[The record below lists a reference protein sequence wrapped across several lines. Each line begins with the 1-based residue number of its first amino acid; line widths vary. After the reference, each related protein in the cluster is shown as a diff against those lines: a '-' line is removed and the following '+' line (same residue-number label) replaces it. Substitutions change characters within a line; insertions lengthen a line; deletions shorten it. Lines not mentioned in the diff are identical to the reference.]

1 MPVTSLRHC
10 QHCSDGRGSLGPSAD
25 HASNHKHN
33 VCQPQPLQTSC
44 YTQLL
49 TVQTSQSQTADSAP
63 AAANREAKRPKSS
76 PVRPSACDWY
86 YCAQFTAKPKAACA
100 LRFSWA
106 ATSSNLGLR
115 ATPSKHDVIHKTI
128 STRRTTTPPEQGR
141 ATANDN
147 THEKFGEDRKYSS
160 EDTIADRQTQT
171 DRHTRHDTRL
181 PYRGLSNRRAQ

>member
-1 MPVTSLRHC
+1 VTKIKKRKKRFLHLWPRGLAYNWHAAPLRRAHYMLPIMPVTSLRYC
-10 QHCSDGRGSLGPSAD
+10 QHCSDGRGSLGPSAH
-25 HASNHKHN
+25 HASNHEHD

-49 TVQTSQSQTADSAP
+49 TVQTSRSQTADSAP
-63 AAANREAKRPKSS
+63 AAATREAKRPKSS

-128 STRRTTTPPEQGR
+128 ST
-141 ATANDN
+141 
-147 THEKFGEDRKYSS
+147 
-160 EDTIADRQTQT
+160 
-171 DRHTRHDTRL
+171 
-181 PYRGLSNRRAQ
+181 